1 MSTLTAAH
9 LASYI
14 GRTATL
20 RHGTMSFEVVVVD
33 VRTRF
38 GSVDYEVEPAAGTG
52 STWVAETT
60 IKLHAELTGTHC
72 RD

>member
-9 LASYI
+9 LASHI

-20 RHGTMSFEVVVVD
+20 RHGNMTFEVVVVD

-38 GSVDYEVEPAAGTG
+38 GSIDFEVEPAAGTG
-52 STWVAETT
+52 STWVSEHT
-60 IKLHAELTGTHC
+60 IKLHTTVAGKYNRE
-72 RD
+72 